1 MPVMRGDKIKVEYI
15 GTLDNGEIFDSTEQ
29 SDHPLKFVV
38 GTGVFLDAFEEA
50 VIGME
55 INDEKEIRLKPVNAY
70 GEYNPNLVDTMSLDS
85 IPTDKKLSPGM
96 LLVFMKEN
104 GEEIP
109 ARIIEITDSEATLDM
124 NHPLSGI
131 ALNFK
136 IKVLE
141 IISKSKNLK

>member
-1 MPVMRGDKIKVEYI
+1 MPVMRGDKIKVDYI
-15 GTLDNGEIFDSTEQ
+15 GTLENGEIFDSTEQ
-29 SDHPLKFVV
+29 LGHPLKFVV
-38 GTGVFLDAFEEA
+38 GSGIFLDTFEEA

-55 INDEKEIRLKPVNAY
+55 IGEEKDIHLEPAKAY
-70 GEYNPNLVDTMSLDS
+70 GEYNPNLIDTMSIDS

-109 ARIIEITDSEATLDM
+109 AKIIEITGSEATLDM

-141 IISKSKNLK
+141 IITKSKNLK